1 MKKNRVFSFA
11 VILLAYLVAFIGG
24 ALVWHYLGL
33 YLANIRN
40 DNLFSYYIL
49 LFLVSDVVATI
60 IIWIFSTIFNNAS
73 IYDPYW
79 SVLPMVMV
87 VVFAKD
93 LANFAPHTWIMI
105 ALVEVWGLRLTI
117 NWALSFKDLTIQD
130 FRYDHYKQKFPK
142 LWPLVNLF
150 GIHLFPTLVVFLGML
165 SVIAY
170 MQATP
175 IFNLAT
181 FMSIALC
188 IAAIAIEMVADIQMK
203 QARKKPHHGL
213 IITGLW
219 KRSRHPNYLGEITFW
234 LSLYLIMLSL
244 AENRWILGLGPMVVL
259 LLFGFVS
266 VPLMEKHLS
275 SKYPEYAEYKK
286 TTNTFLIF
294 PAKSNPKDE

>member
-117 NWALSFKDLTIQD
+117 NWALSFKNLTIQD
-130 FRYDHYKQKFPK
+130 FRYDHYKQKFSK

-219 KRSRHPNYLGEITFW
+219 KRLL
-234 LSLYLIMLSL
+234 LSPKLYHISKVKARSFYQQ
-244 AENRWILGLGPMVVL
+244 AENRISWIDVCRISMPLYLGLSQSCMASLGRITGIRL
-259 LLFGFVS
+259 
-266 VPLMEKHLS
+266 
-275 SKYPEYAEYKK
+275 
-286 TTNTFLIF
+286 
-294 PAKSNPKDE
+294 